1 MNKSRTLNRQHVSP
15 SRGQLLIISAPSG
28 AGKTSLIKALVEQE
42 PRVEVSVSH
51 TTRPKRPGE
60 TEGVNYFFI
69 SAKTFSE
76 MREAGEF
83 FESAEVFGYSYGTSL
98 TQLESRLADGADVI
112 LEIDWQGAQQVRD
125 LLPDSAWLFILPPSI
140 EALASRLQS
149 RGQDN
154 ADTIDVRMRAARN
167 EISHWDEA
175 DYLII
180 NDDFNIALGELRALV
195 RSLRLRTSQ
204 QQSTLHDLI
213 EHLLG

>member
-1 MNKSRTLNRQHVSP
+1 MSP

-51 TTRPKRPGE
+51 TTRPQRPGE

-69 SAKTFSE
+69 STDTFEE
-76 MREAGEF
+76 MREAGAF
-83 FESAEVFGYSYGTSL
+83 FESAEVFGHFYGTSL
-98 TQLESRLADGADVI
+98 TQLESRLAEGADVT

-140 EALASRLQS
+140 EALKTRLQT

-154 ADTIDVRMRAARN
+154 ADTIDVRIRAARD
-167 EISHWDEA
+167 EMSHWDEA

-180 NDDFNIALGELRALV
+180 KDDFNTALEELRALV
-195 RSLRLRTSQ
+195 HSLRLRANQ
-204 QQSTLHDLI
+204 QQSALHDLI
-213 EHLLG
+213 ENLLG

>member
-1 MNKSRTLNRQHVSP
+1 MSP

-28 AGKTSLIKALVEQE
+28 AGKTSLIKALVEHE

-51 TTRPKRPGE
+51 TTRPQRPGE

-69 SAKTFSE
+69 STDTFEE
-76 MREAGEF
+76 MREAGAF
-83 FESAEVFGYSYGTSL
+83 FESAEVFGHFYGTSL
-98 TQLESRLADGADVI
+98 TQLESRLAEGADVI

-140 EALASRLQS
+140 EALKTRLQT

-154 ADTIDVRMRAARN
+154 ADTIDVRMRAARD
-167 EISHWDEA
+167 EMSHWDEA

-180 NDDFNIALGELRALV
+180 NDDFNTALEELRALV
-195 RSLRLRTSQ
+195 HSLRLRANQ
-204 QQSTLHDLI
+204 QQSALHDLI
-213 EHLLG
+213 ENLLG

>member
-1 MNKSRTLNRQHVSP
+1 M
-15 SRGQLLIISAPSG
+15 
-28 AGKTSLIKALVEQE
+28 
-42 PRVEVSVSH
+42 
-51 TTRPKRPGE
+51 
-60 TEGVNYFFI
+60 
-69 SAKTFSE
+69 
-76 MREAGEF
+76 
-83 FESAEVFGYSYGTSL
+83 
-98 TQLESRLADGADVI
+98 
-112 LEIDWQGAQQVRD
+112 
-125 LLPDSAWLFILPPSI
+125 PPSI
-140 EALASRLQS
+140 EALATRLQS